1 LICAE
6 PYQRKKIIINIF
18 ATTRRSLMSNKN
30 LYDKVFAVF
39 GTVMVF
45 FYLGLGAFIIFSPM
59 LDSYMDK
66 ALRIVFGI
74 PLIIY
79 DIYRV
84 FVAWEKIR
92 DAFFSDDRE

>member
-1 LICAE
+1 
-6 PYQRKKIIINIF
+6 
-18 ATTRRSLMSNKN
+18 MSNKN
-30 LYDKVFAVF
+30 LYDRVFAVF

-66 ALRIVFGI
+66 ALRMIFCI

-79 DIYRV
+79 GIYRV

-92 DAFFSDDRE
+92 EAFFSGDKEEK

>member
-1 LICAE
+1 
-6 PYQRKKIIINIF
+6 
-18 ATTRRSLMSNKN
+18 MSNKN
-30 LYDKVFAVF
+30 LYDRVFAVF

-79 DIYRV
+79 GIYRI

-92 DAFFSDDRE
+92 EAFFGDDSE